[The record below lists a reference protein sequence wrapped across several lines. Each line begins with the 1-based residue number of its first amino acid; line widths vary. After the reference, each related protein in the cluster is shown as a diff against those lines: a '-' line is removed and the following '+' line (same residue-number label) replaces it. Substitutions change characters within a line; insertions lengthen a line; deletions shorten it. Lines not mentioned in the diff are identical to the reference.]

1 MAPLLQFRDV
11 DFSFPGKTP
20 HRVFSRLNL
29 TLEEGGFL
37 TVLGASGCG
46 KSTLL
51 RLAASMLLPDKGAV
65 FFQDSQPR
73 HPDRQRIMI
82 FQSQEQ
88 LFPWLTLEEN
98 VAFPLKMAGE
108 KRAGKRAAEL
118 LELVQLSRWKDRF
131 PHQLSGGMKQ
141 RAALARA
148 LSSRPALLLM
158 DEPFASL
165 DAQTRLH
172 LQDRLRELR
181 KKELVTVLFVT
192 HDIQESAYL
201 GDEIAVMSRQGE
213 IISRISN
220 PLEEPRTPENNGYT
234 DLYRSIF
241 RQLS

>member
-1 MAPLLQFRDV
+1 MAPLLQFHDV
-11 DFSFPGKTP
+11 GFTFPGETP

-29 TLEEGGFL
+29 DLEEGCFL
-37 TVLGASGCG
+37 TILGASGCG

-51 RLAASMLLPDKGAV
+51 RLAASMLFPQEGSV
-65 FFQDSQPR
+65 IFRNSRPGR
-73 HPDRQRIMI
+73 PDRQRLMI

-98 VAFPLKMAGE
+98 IAFPLKMAGE
-108 KRAGKRAAEL
+108 KGYGKRVAEL
-118 LELVQLSRWKDRF
+118 LELVHLSRWKKSY

-172 LQDRLRELR
+172 LQNSLRDLR
-181 KKELVTVLFVT
+181 SKEMVTVLFVT
-192 HDIQESAYL
+192 HDIQEAAYL
-201 GDEIAVMSRQGE
+201 GDELAVMSASGD
-213 IISRISN
+213 IISRIPN
-220 PLEEPRTPENNGYT
+220 PLEEPRTPENSRYPM
-234 DLYRSIF
+234 LYKDIF
-241 RQLS
+241 HQLR

>member
-1 MAPLLQFRDV
+1 MAPLLRFHDV
-11 DFSFPGKTP
+11 GFTFPGTP
-20 HRVFSRLNL
+20 PHPVFSRLNL
-29 TLEEGGFL
+29 DLEEGGFL
-37 TVLGASGCG
+37 TILGESGCG

-51 RLAASMLLPDKGAV
+51 RLASSMLIPDQGQVLFRDA
-65 FFQDSQPR
+65 PPAR
-73 HPDRQRIMI
+73 PDRQRIMI

-98 VAFPLKMAGE
+98 VSFPLKMLGE
-108 KRAGKRAAEL
+108 KGYRQRTVEL
-118 LELVQLSRWKDRF
+118 LELVRLSRWKDSY

-181 KKELVTVLFVT
+181 KRELVTILFVT
-192 HDIQESAYL
+192 HDIQEAAYL
-201 GDEIAVMSRQGE
+201 GDELAVMSRRGE
-213 IISRISN
+213 IISRFPN
-220 PLEEPRTPENNGYT
+220 PLDEPRTPENGQYPGL
-234 DLYRSIF
+234 DREIF
-241 RQLS
+241 HQIS

>member
-1 MAPLLQFRDV
+1 MGSLLRFQDV
-11 DFSFPGKTP
+11 GFTFPGSPP
-20 HRVFSRLNL
+20 HPVFSRLNL
-29 TLEEGGFL
+29 DLEEGSFL
-37 TVLGASGCG
+37 TILGVSGCG

-51 RLAASMLLPDKGAV
+51 RLAASMLPPDEGAL
-65 FFQDSQPR
+65 FFRDTRPSR
-73 HPDRQRIMI
+73 PDRHRVMI

-98 VAFPLKMAGE
+98 VAFPLKTARE
-108 KRAGKRAAEL
+108 KLWRDRVSEL
-118 LELVQLSRWKDRF
+118 LELVQLSRWKDSY

-192 HDIQESAYL
+192 HDIQEAAYL
-201 GDEIAVMSRQGE
+201 GDELAVMSRQGE
-213 IISRISN
+213 IISRFPN
-220 PLEEPRTPENNGYT
+220 PLGEPRTPENSGYT

-241 RQLS
+241 HQLS